1 MDIKISHNWLK
12 EFLNTKSSYKEIGE
26 SLSLSGPS
34 VEKISKT
41 GNDFIY
47 EIEVTT
53 NRVDCMSVM
62 GIAREAAAVL
72 PSAKFI
78 DKKETKFKSTINRD
92 LLHIKI
98 DSKLVNRVMAVVM
111 EVSARETPKLIK
123 ERLSSA
129 GMRHLNSIVDVTNYV
144 MQETGHPT
152 HVFDYDKI
160 AGKQLVFRPSDKGEK
175 IVAFDGKE
183 YGLAGSDIVIDDGDG
198 IIIDLPGIIG
208 LKNSVVS
215 KETKRIVF
223 FIDNNNPVKI
233 RKTSTRLGIR
243 TMAAILNEKGVD
255 PELATIAF
263 NRGIELYKKIC
274 DGKIISKIY
283 DIYPKKYKTKTLSV
297 SHDFIEKIIGVELLS
312 SKVID
317 NLTKLGFNAKYEKVK
332 KIYNLQ
338 IPSWRAND
346 IEIPEDIVEEVA
358 RTYGYHNLPSGIMKG
373 ALPEPVTNSHFGF
386 ENKIKYILKSHG
398 GTEVYTNSLVPK
410 EFVEKGALSLK
421 SPLGDDTKYL
431 RTSLKHSLRAALNE
445 NKGEVEPFY
454 LFEVANVYLAK
465 KGDLPNEKMTL
476 GVIFSNYSYRKA
488 KGIVESLYDELNIK
502 EYDFQVE
509 RLTDSVNY
517 VELSV
522 EELLSKADEF
532 RKYIPI
538 PKYPAQIEDVT
549 LQFPPKTKVGDVL
562 KEIQTL
568 KLMISRIE
576 LVDMYKDFYTFR
588 VWYQD
593 PEKTLDDKDVE
604 KIRNKYLQSV
614 KEKFGGVVKD

>member
-12 EFLNTKSSYKEIGE
+12 EFLNTKSSVKEIGE
-26 SLSLSGPS
+26 NLSLSGSS
-34 VEKISKT
+34 VEKISKA

-47 EIEVTT
+47 DIEVTT

-78 DKKETKFKSTINRD
+78 DKKSTRIKSTINKD

-111 EVSARETPKLIK
+111 EVSVKETPKLIK
-123 ERLSSA
+123 ERLESA

-183 YGLAGSDIVIDDGDG
+183 YELPGNDIVIDDGEG
-198 IIIDLPGIIG
+198 VIIDLPGIIG

-215 KETKRIVF
+215 KETKRIIF
-223 FIDNNNPVKI
+223 FIDNNDSVRI

-263 NRGIELYKKIC
+263 DRGIELYKKIC
-274 DGKIISKIY
+274 GGKIVSKIY
-283 DIYPKKYKTKTLSV
+283 DIYPKKYKAKTITV
-297 SHDFIEKIIGVELLS
+297 SHDFTEKIIGVELLS

-317 NLTKLGFNAKYEKVK
+317 NLTKLGFETKYDKSK
-332 KIYNLQ
+332 KTYHLV

-358 RTYGYHNLPSGIMKG
+358 RIYGYHNLPSEIMKT
-373 ALPEPVTNSHFGF
+373 ALPEPFVNSHFGF

-454 LFEVANVYLAK
+454 LFEVANVYLSR

-488 KGIVESLYDELNIK
+488 KGVIESLYDELNIK
-502 EYDFQVE
+502 EYDFQIE

-549 LQFPPKTKVGDVL
+549 LQFPPKTKVGEVL

-576 LVDMYKDFYTFR
+576 LVDMFKDFYTFR

-593 PEKTLDDKDVE
+593 PERTLEDKDVE
-604 KIRNKYLQSV
+604 KIREKYLKSI